1 MNQHN
6 DWRQRD
12 PDYAQEKQRY
22 DRPAPSRRFILQELE
37 AAGTPR
43 NLEQMVE
50 RMGLE
55 DEEDIEGLRRR
66 LVAMA
71 RDGEIAEN
79 RRGDFG
85 LIERMDMVRG
95 RVIGHADGFGF
106 LVPEDGSSDL
116 YLSPREMRTL
126 LHGDRALVRVRGVD
140 RRGRREGAVVKV
152 LEHNTTQIVGRVH
165 RESGVVLLQ
174 PDNRRIAQPVLLPDA
189 AQSDVREGQ
198 MVVADVIEPP
208 TKHSPPV
215 GRIREILGDHMAPGM
230 EIDVA
235 IRVHGIPHEWP
246 EGVDAEA
253 RQFSEEVPEAAKQG
267 RRDIRDLPLVTID
280 DITARDFDDALY
292 CERHGNG
299 WRLIVAI
306 AEVSWYVEAGSEI
319 DKEAQVR
326 ATSVYFPAQVVPMLP
341 EVLSNGLCSLN
352 PDVDRLCMICE
363 MQVDAQGRVTDSTFH
378 EGLMRSSARLTY
390 NQVAAAVESREPS
403 ARDEISHVLPQVEA
417 LYEVF
422 AVLRK
427 AREKRGAIDFDSS
440 EVKFEFDENRK
451 ISQVVPVTRHDAHK
465 LVEECMIAANV
476 AAARF
481 LEKNK
486 FPLLYRV
493 HERPVEDRIVD
504 LRAFLGEIGMQLGG
518 GEEPQ
523 SADFARVSRE
533 AQQRQDSR
541 LIQMALLRTLSRA
554 EYTPENAGHF
564 GLALESYA
572 HFTSPIRRYP
582 DLLVHRAIRA
592 ALSGQQPADFRY
604 SHGDMEKLGIHCS
617 MAERRADDAT
627 RDVEDWLKC
636 EFMLD
641 RVGEEFAG
649 TIATATP
656 FGLFVRL
663 DDLNVEG
670 LVHVSALDN
679 DYYHFEAV
687 SHRLIGERT
696 RKVYRVG
703 DRLRVK
709 VMRVDLD
716 ERKIDFEPA
725 GEDSIPADMAVRGK
739 RSGGGGKG
747 KSGPGGKKK
756 TGAGGKKPESGSKQ
770 SGSDDKKSGSG
781 GKSRRSRRRGNK
793 KQ

>member
-1 MNQHN
+1 MTEHN

-12 PDYAQEKQRY
+12 PDYAHEKQRY

-37 AAGTPR
+37 AAGTPC
-43 NLEQMVE
+43 NLEQMVG

-106 LVPEDGSSDL
+106 VVPEDGSSDL
-116 YLSPREMRTL
+116 YLSPREMRSL
-126 LHGDRALVRVRGVD
+126 FHGDRALVRVRGVD

-152 LEHNTTQIVGRVH
+152 LERNTTQIVGRVH
-165 RESGVVLLQ
+165 RESGVVFLQ
-174 PDNRRIAQPVLLPDA
+174 PDNRRIAQTVLLPDA
-189 AQSDVREGQ
+189 GQTDVTDGQ
-198 MVVADVIEPP
+198 MVVADVMEPP

-246 EGVDAEA
+246 EAVDAEA
-253 RQFSEEVPEAAKQG
+253 RQFSEEVPEAAKEG

-292 CERHGNG
+292 CERQGDG
-299 WRLIVAI
+299 WRLIVSI
-306 AEVSWYVEAGSEI
+306 AEVSWYVSAGSAI
-319 DKEAQVR
+319 DSEAQLR

-352 PDVDRLCMICE
+352 PGVDRLCMICE
-363 MQVDAQGRVTDSTFH
+363 MQIDAEGRVNKASFH
-378 EGLMRSSARLTY
+378 EGVMRSAARLTY
-390 NQVAAAVESREPS
+390 NQVAAAMERRERE
-403 ARDEISHVLPQVEA
+403 AREEVSHVLPQLEA
-417 LYEVF
+417 LYDVF
-422 AVLRK
+422 RVLRK
-427 AREKRGAIDFDSS
+427 ARDKRGAIDFDST

-451 ISQVVPVTRHDAHK
+451 ISRVVPVTRHDAHR

-476 AAARF
+476 EAAKF
-481 LEKNK
+481 LEKHK
-486 FPLLYRV
+486 FPQLYRV
-493 HERPVEDRIVD
+493 HDRPTEERIDE
-504 LRAFLGEIGMQLGG
+504 LRTFLGEIGLKLGG
-518 GEEPQ
+518 GDEPRP
-523 SADFARVSRE
+523 ADFARISRE
-533 AQQRQDSR
+533 ARERPDGQ

-554 EYTPENAGHF
+554 EYTPDNAGHF

-592 ALSGQQPADFRY
+592 ALNGEQPRDFRY
-604 SHGDMEKLGIHCS
+604 SHGDMEKLGTHCS

-641 RVGEEFAG
+641 RVGEEFGG

-679 DYYHFEAV
+679 DYYHFEPV
-687 SHRLIGERT
+687 GHRLVGERT

-725 GEDSIPADMAVRGK
+725 GEDRIPAGEAIRGK
-739 RSGGGGKG
+739 RGGGGKP
-747 KSGPGGKKK
+747 KARSGRGGGKK
-756 TGAGGKKPESGSKQ
+756 TGDKKPEAG
-770 SGSDDKKSGSG
+770 GEKSGAG
-781 GKSRRSRRRGNK
+781 GKSRRSRRRGGGK
-793 KQ
+793 K